1 MNKEIKSIKLTMAKT
16 YVSDWG
22 FWEATRELVQNA
34 LDHKDKTGES
44 ISVGYHRPTKKLLI
58 TSTDCKLEL
67 SSLVLGV
74 STKADDDSVRGQFGE
89 GYKLA
94 LLVLVRLGLD
104 VKIYNQDEVWVPCFE
119 YDKELDTELLT
130 VKIYSNDT
138 RSKSVIFSIGEATKS
153 MAAKIK
159 NRLIIHRDKSVGFK
173 TDYGTILTEE
183 RFKGKIFAGGL
194 YVSTP
199 ELDLEHG
206 FDFDPQHVTLGRDRG
221 LIDSFN
227 IQWLASK
234 MWLSIKEDDT
244 TALTEAVNS
253 IYTGRSGSGYIGNFG
268 NRNRQITET
277 VANKFY
283 SEHAA
288 TAIPVTTEEESKRAL
303 TDYDNAIPV
312 IVNTSVK
319 RVVEESD
326 KYKEVKSNLK
336 ARVHLTP
343 NEIINELLSKY
354 KLDLG
359 PMYKVLVEELV
370 PVSIRWIAL
379 KEPVAKTDDE
389 VPVTKITLKVPL
401 AKTDDEVPF

>member
-1 MNKEIKSIKLTMAKT
+1 MNEEIKTIRLTMART

-22 FWEATRELVQNA
+22 FWEATRELAQNA
-34 LDHKDKTGES
+34 LDHADKTGEK
-44 ISVGYHRPTKKLLI
+44 IHVGFHRPTKKLLI
-58 TSTDCKLEL
+58 TSANCKLSL

-74 STKADDDSVRGQFGE
+74 SDKTDDDAIRGKFGE

-104 VKIYNQDEVWVPCFE
+104 VKVYNQNEVWVPCFE
-119 YDKELDTELLT
+119 YDSELDTELLT
-130 VKIYSNDT
+130 IKVYPKDT
-138 RSKSVIFSIGEATKS
+138 KSKDVIFAIGGTTRE
-153 MAAKIK
+153 MASKIK
-159 NRLIIHRDKSVGFK
+159 NRLIIDREASIGFK

-194 YVSTP
+194 YICTP

-206 FDFDPQHVTLGRDRG
+206 FDFDPEHVELGRDRG

-234 MWLSIKEDDT
+234 MWLTIKDDDT
-244 TALTEAVNS
+244 TALDAAVKS
-253 IYTGRSGSGYIGNFG
+253 IYTGGYHSSSGYVGSVG
-268 NRNRQITET
+268 NRNKVIQES
-277 VANKFY
+277 VADKFY
-283 SEHAA
+283 AEFPK
-288 TAIPVTTEEESKRAL
+288 TAVPVTTEQERKNVL
-303 TDYDNAIPV
+303 TDYDNAVPV
-312 IVNTSVK
+312 VVNSSVK
-319 RVVEESD
+319 RVVEGSD
-326 KYKEVKSNLK
+326 KYKEVKSHLK

-343 NEIINELLSKY
+343 NEIINELLSRY

-379 KEPVAKTDDE
+379 KDEPEEEATDE
-389 VPVTKITLKVPL
+389 
-401 AKTDDEVPF
+401 

>member
-1 MNKEIKSIKLTMAKT
+1 MNEEIKTIRLTMART

-22 FWEATRELVQNA
+22 FWEATRELAQNA
-34 LDHKDKTGES
+34 LDHADATGEK
-44 ISVGYHRPTKKLLI
+44 IHVGFHRPTKKLLI
-58 TSTDCKLEL
+58 TSANCKLSL

-74 STKADDDSVRGQFGE
+74 SDKTDDGAIRGKFGE

-104 VKIYNQDEVWVPCFE
+104 VKVYNQNEVWVPCFE
-119 YDKELDTELLT
+119 YDSELDTELLT
-130 VKIYSNDT
+130 IKVYPKDT
-138 RSKSVIFSIGEATKS
+138 KNKDVIFAIGGTTHE

-159 NRLIIHRDKSVGFK
+159 NRLIIDREKSIGFK

-194 YVSTP
+194 YICTP

-206 FDFDPQHVTLGRDRG
+206 FDFDPEHVELGRDRG

-244 TALTEAVNS
+244 VAVEEAVKA
-253 IYTGRSGSGYIGNFG
+253 IYTGSYNSSTGYVGSMAS
-268 NRNRQITET
+268 RNKAITED
-277 VANKFY
+277 VATRFY
-283 SEHAA
+283 EEFPN
-288 TAIPVTTEEESKRAL
+288 TAVPVTTEQERKGVL
-303 TDYDNAIPV
+303 TDYDNAVPV
-312 IVNTSVK
+312 VVNSSVK
-319 RVVEESD
+319 RVVEGSD
-326 KYKEVKSNLK
+326 LFKEVKSHLR

-343 NEIINELLSKY
+343 NEIINELLSRY
-354 KLDLG
+354 KADLG
-359 PMYKVLVEELV
+359 PMYKILVEELV

-379 KEPVAKTDDE
+379 KEEPKEEKNDE
-389 VPVTKITLKVPL
+389 
-401 AKTDDEVPF
+401 